1 MNSEKHPRGALEGL
15 RVIDLSTV
23 LLGPLAAQNL
33 GDMGADVIKIE
44 SPAGDAIRDVG
55 PQPTK
60 GCGALFAGANR
71 NKRSLVLD
79 LKTDSGMAALI
90 RLIKTADVL
99 LHNIRPQAIARL
111 NLGYDTV
118 SKHRPDI
125 IYCGTYGFSALGPYG
140 EKPAYD
146 DMIQAVS
153 GVAWLQGINE
163 EEPRYIKSVIA
174 DKATGL
180 TVTWALMTALFHRER
195 TGEGQS
201 IEVPMFET
209 MVGFNMVEHAMGLA
223 YETPRDEGA
232 YPRTTSEY
240 RRPHKTSDGYVG
252 VLPYTEKHW
261 SAFFEITGRQ
271 DLAADERFDTYANR
285 HLNIDAL
292 YAELAS
298 IMLTRTTAQWLEVL
312 TPAQIPVMPVN
323 ALTDLM
329 DDEHLQA
336 TDFWNWREHPVHGP
350 MRMPGI
356 GPRFEKTPGSLRR
369 TAPVLGQHSH
379 EVLNDIGYSDH
390 EIGALIDAGVTMQA
404 EI

>member
-1 MNSEKHPRGALEGL
+1 MKSEQYPRGALEGL
-15 RVIDLSTV
+15 RVLDLSTV

-79 LKTDSGMAALI
+79 LKTDDGMGALV

-99 LHNIRPQAIARL
+99 LHNIRPQAIERL

-118 SKHRPDI
+118 ASFQSDI

-140 EKPAYD
+140 DKPAYD

-163 EEPRYIKSVIA
+163 QEPRYIKSVMA

-180 TVTWALMTALFHRER
+180 TVTWALMTALFHRQR

-223 YETPRDEGA
+223 YESPRDEGS
-232 YPRTTSEY
+232 YPRATSEY
-240 RRPHKTSDGYVG
+240 RRPHRTRDGYVG

-261 SAFFEITGRQ
+261 HAFFEITGRQ
-271 DLAADERFDTYANR
+271 DLARDERFDTYANR

-298 IMLTRTTAQWLEVL
+298 IMLTRTTGEWLEVL
-312 TPAQIPVMPVN
+312 TPAQIPAMPVN
-323 ALTDLM
+323 SLTDLM
-329 DDEHLQA
+329 DDEHLKA
-336 TDFWNWREHPVHGP
+336 TDFWAWRDHPLHGP

-356 GPRFEKTPGSLRR
+356 GPKFGKTPGSLRR
-369 TAPVLGQHSH
+369 AAPVLGQHSH
-379 EVLNDIGYSDH
+379 EILTDLGYTGP
-390 EIGALIDAGVTMQA
+390 EIDDLTEKGVTVQA
-404 EI
+404 KL